1 LTFKGLK
8 VFARIYQGG
17 ENMNIEILED
27 SGLEHKIKVIG
38 IGGAGCNAINRMID
52 VNLRNVEFIA
62 ANTDL
67 QSLNANKAP
76 VKIQLGANL
85 TKGLGAGADPEI
97 GEKAALESR
106 DRIME
111 ALQGAEMIFITAGM
125 GGGTGTGGAPIVG
138 SIAKELGALTVGVVT
153 KPFLFELER
162 KMEIAKEGIAKLMEV
177 VDTLIVIPNQQLLE
191 IIDRKTSILEAFKLA
206 DDILRQGVQGISDLI
221 TTPGEIN
228 IDFADVKTIMN
239 MSGGALM
246 GTGVGKGENRAVEAA
261 QLAINN
267 PLLEDATIDGA
278 KGVLVNVTG
287 GPDLTLFEY
296 DEIVKLITSNADRDA
311 MIIAGMVIDNSMN
324 NEIRVT
330 VIATGFSKTKEI
342 QETEDG
348 LKGFEVY
355 PLKDFEP
362 KKQKVQ
368 LARELPIVGSPAQ
381 KKRFREDDY
390 EIPAFLR
397 RKAD

>member
-1 LTFKGLK
+1 
-8 VFARIYQGG
+8 
-17 ENMNIEILED
+17 MNIEILED

>member
-1 LTFKGLK
+1 
-8 VFARIYQGG
+8 
-17 ENMNIEILED
+17 MLED

>member
-1 LTFKGLK
+1 
-8 VFARIYQGG
+8 
-17 ENMNIEILED
+17 MLED

-111 ALQGAEMIFITAGM
+111 ALQGAEMTFITAGM

-206 DDILRQGVQGISDLI
+206 DDILR
-221 TTPGEIN
+221 
-228 IDFADVKTIMN
+228 
-239 MSGGALM
+239 
-246 GTGVGKGENRAVEAA
+246 
-261 QLAINN
+261 
-267 PLLEDATIDGA
+267 
-278 KGVLVNVTG
+278 
-287 GPDLTLFEY
+287 
-296 DEIVKLITSNADRDA
+296 
-311 MIIAGMVIDNSMN
+311 
-324 NEIRVT
+324 
-330 VIATGFSKTKEI
+330 
-342 QETEDG
+342 
-348 LKGFEVY
+348 
-355 PLKDFEP
+355 
-362 KKQKVQ
+362 
-368 LARELPIVGSPAQ
+368 
-381 KKRFREDDY
+381 
-390 EIPAFLR
+390 
-397 RKAD
+397 